1 VFASFQSASTSF
13 SMIFFIVLSQS
24 FVMKEG
30 KKNWLAIN
38 VLVSLQSAKKK
49 WIVLKIFCRNLA
61 GFFYPFLFT
70 TITNGDNKF
79 GRNKKASTF
88 ALPIKR
94 VAIKRLK
101 DL

>member
-1 VFASFQSASTSF
+1 MYLYLCSP
-13 SMIFFIVLSQS
+13 L
-24 FVMKEG
+24 
-30 KKNWLAIN
+30 KK
-38 VLVSLQSAKKK
+38 SGQF
-49 WIVLKIFCRNLA
+49 LKIFIEISLI
-61 GFFYPFLFT
+61 FLSFLFT
-70 TITNGDNKF
+70 KSADKDNKF